1 MVVPPRH
8 TSFLASAVRMALS
21 TAEGSPADNETM
33 KTAHWPDSSC
43 LTYPAFSKRDAV
55 EVGKLKMTGPGTAHI
70 ALSDSE
76 QFRVSVAM
84 LINGNKPLSPVPE
97 INASS
102 NLLGAGDR
110 RQRAQLPPVLEGD
123 VPLSMS
129 PVASSP
135 SATSLSAEVAGLRLL
150 ETAGLPSD
158 SESASE
164 STASWAESA
173 VALSAVSAH
182 SVRRKMEPNVQMTL
196 SEGRTKKSPRSSM
209 LNKMNTNHTNLS
221 RKSSRT
227 SLGTV
232 SSTAE
237 VRTTEST
244 TAEEQRSNVKQPK
257 VTLRRKRVESLHGE
271 ITLSYVYTR
280 VDLLAAWEHLLVDV
294 FPGVRQTHVDDEEVV
309 LEGIA
314 RIDGFNQRVENVIL
328 PISLQS
334 LSFGY
339 DFNQSLENVALPCS
353 LQSLTFGFHFNQ
365 SLENV
370 TLPGNLQTLT
380 FGYDF
385 NQSLE
390 NVTLPS
396 SLQSLT
402 FGFHFNQSLENVT
415 LPGNLQTLTF
425 GYDFNQSLEN
435 PGSLQSL
442 TFGMNF
448 NQSLA
453 NITLPCSLKD
463 LTFHESLENATWPHS
478 LQSLTFG
485 HSFNQ
490 SLVNVTLP
498 GSLQSLTFGFHF
510 NQSLEKRANP
520 GKGFSGKLTFWSLLV
535 NAAIVAPVLGSP
547 PPSHTFRKQLS
558 TSIEHAT
565 PPREKRRNAWA
576 VNVATVANDKTG
588 KAGKTSPQPRA
599 ANSREQ
605 SIATSASVPRL
616 PSQRLSSSNQLERFR
631 SQRNCAR
638 HLQLALGE
646 DAKDAFRRALLQGT
660 HQPRCAKL
668 GFVGPARAGKTS
680 TLRALSGLPLRPS
693 TAAAS
698 TARWDRGVAKY
709 VADMVRPPGPGQG
722 TSSASRQPC
731 IDTLDPSVMKRMP
744 VDLIARRLGE
754 TANGTPAQ
762 EEKTVVL
769 EAYDFGGQDVYYAMH
784 HLFLSDYGIYLACI
798 DLSSLRL
805 PTEETGPGPPGAGD
819 DLEKDMEKSTQ
830 TWDALEW
837 WLASIVVHA
846 PNSPVAIVGTH
857 DDCLP
862 ESSRPS
868 IHAEVHERITAFC
881 KKLPELNEQLHIN
894 EAGQLCFFPMDNS
907 SMDGGKSAK
916 TLQKAVEVMVS
927 KLLQGALGKS
937 IPLRWSHF
945 WAVLQRASGTSNLGP
960 LTKVDDLWKR
970 SARYGFE
977 SMQELQ
983 NFLRHFHGLGAL
995 LHFSEVEEL
1004 RDLVCLK
1011 PAWVGDAAAA
1021 VLTAKD
1027 KVFQGCVRHVAE
1039 LKERGMLHMQ
1049 LLTAVWR
1056 ARPFARYHQQL
1067 VGLLQALDLLLAWG
1081 HDKQSQLQTPRGRQ
1095 PATDVQKIYLV
1106 PSQLPLRPP
1115 REREVEEV
1123 ASQDAVVLYFDFHGL
1138 LRRLLPTLIPRL
1150 LCSLSRVESGVQIL
1164 SIYANF
1170 ALFATSTQGQAQG
1183 DSLRSSGSRRT
1194 VSMLLVSVQC
1204 FLVIWVLM
1212 AAGGFLQQFL
1222 TLATWCNAF
1231 VTSFDCHQPFRGP
1244 AQLSSITCHQIARD
1258 TLSPGQL
1265 LSDDEVR
1272 HIHAAV
1278 RAKCLEAIA
1287 VGNLPPGRELE
1298 LISALDLGTVPWSL
1312 LPIKLKER
1320 LGLPLEDKGIDSLA
1334 LNLTVAVQAK
1344 DYTDGKTVPL
1354 TRLTNFHFMVRADQS
1369 PLRKLVKQ
1377 MVVATNESTQLP
1389 RHWQHFSGATHRIY
1403 SAEEV
1408 DGWRKLARLEK
1419 AEEEELPELTK
1430 NDLKRWP
1437 HQIEC
1442 LRCCQN
1448 FLKNASQ
1455 RDFFVQMAT
1464 GSGKSLVMADL
1475 LAGLGCSKRSCI
1487 IVPKLDLMEQ
1497 LAQLLE
1503 HTLAWRIARVGTRWP
1518 ADLSADIFVCVRNS
1532 AWQLSNL
1539 TFDLLILDEAHH
1551 YEPRPRSETTD
1562 MGEVEDEDEHVGVHA
1577 QQVLSLNSP
1586 KRLFFS
1592 ATLRRNQPDFDFGL
1606 RPAIEAGVIKDYNVM
1621 VPVLTPGDPRPSLVR
1636 LVMNLP
1642 LARKVLAFCNTVQE
1656 AKDFTRMLSN
1666 AGIAAAHYNA
1676 QTGGGRRQELLQ
1688 IFQRKERL
1696 GGTRVLVTVDVLSE
1710 GVDLPVADTCLFVA
1724 PRQGIRLQQCVG
1736 RVLRNHSEKIDALV
1750 IAPPVVQDAAGILV
1764 EDTELIRLVSELA
1777 RADHAFQTCLAENG
1791 KPALSRVSIAMDTS
1805 VPPSTLED
1813 AARILQVRVFRNAL
1827 SCRGEGSDPWE
1838 MGFQELLAYKIEY
1851 GDVSVP
1857 TRCHRASGF
1866 NLGRWIQQQ
1875 RSERRRGTLSQEKI
1889 DQLDRIGFVW
1899 DVRTQLWVQGFEE
1912 LREYKAK
1919 HGDVLVPYAYKTVG
1933 GYKLG
1938 IWVKAQ
1944 RVAKGLGK
1952 LSPVRIEQLEGLGF
1966 VWDVRNQLWVQG
1978 FEELRE
1984 YKAKHGD
1991 VLVPQRYQTV
2001 GGYKLGIWVSLQR
2014 SGEGGGKLSPEH
2026 IEQLEG
2032 LGFVWDVRNQL
2043 WVQGFE
2049 ELREYKAKHGDV
2061 LVPQRY
2067 QTIGGY
2073 KLGIWVKA
2081 QRVAKGLGKLSPV
2094 RIEQLEGLGF
2104 VWDVLNHWWAQ
2115 ALEELR
2121 EYKVKH
2127 GDVLVPYTYKT
2138 VGGYKLGVW
2147 VSLQRSGKGKG
2158 KLSPEHIEQL
2168 EGLGFVWD
2176 VRNQL
2181 WVQGFEELREYKAKH
2196 GDVLVPYTYKTVG
2209 GYKLGVWVSLQ
2220 RIGKG
2225 QGKLSPERIQK
2236 LEGLGFA
2243 WSCTKDIK
2251 RSGSDCCL
2259 KFPLSI

>member
-1 MVVPPRH
+1 
-8 TSFLASAVRMALS
+8 
-21 TAEGSPADNETM
+21 
-33 KTAHWPDSSC
+33 
-43 LTYPAFSKRDAV
+43 
-55 EVGKLKMTGPGTAHI
+55 
-70 ALSDSE
+70 
-76 QFRVSVAM
+76 M

-164 STASWAESA
+164 STVTNASWAESA

-257 VTLRRKRVESLHGE
+257 VTLRR
-271 ITLSYVYTR
+271 
-280 VDLLAAWEHLLVDV
+280 AASE
-294 FPGVRQTHVDDEEVV
+294 PPR
-309 LEGIA
+309 
-314 RIDGFNQRVENVIL
+314 
-328 PISLQS
+328 
-334 LSFGY
+334 
-339 DFNQSLENVALPCS
+339 
-353 LQSLTFGFHFNQ
+353 
-365 SLENV
+365 
-370 TLPGNLQTLT
+370 TLT
-380 FGYDF
+380 D
-385 NQSLE
+385 
-390 NVTLPS
+390 
-396 SLQSLT
+396 
-402 FGFHFNQSLENVT
+402 
-415 LPGNLQTLTF
+415 
-425 GYDFNQSLEN
+425 
-435 PGSLQSL
+435 GS
-442 TFGMNF
+442 
-448 NQSLA
+448 A
-453 NITLPCSLKD
+453 
-463 LTFHESLENATWPHS
+463 ERA
-478 LQSLTFG
+478 
-485 HSFNQ
+485 
-490 SLVNVTLP
+490 
-498 GSLQSLTFGFHF
+498 GS
-510 NQSLEKRANP
+510 
-520 GKGFSGKLTFWSLLV
+520 
-535 NAAIVAPVLGSP
+535 GSP

-680 TLRALSGLPLRPS
+680 TLRALSGLPLRVEEES
-693 TAAAS
+693 TPGLACWALSQELLSAAPGRRWQLQDQAAAS

-709 VADMVRPPGPGQG
+709 VADMVRPPGLGQG

-1194 VSMLLVSVQC
+1194 VSMLLVSVQPC
-1204 FLVIWVLM
+1204 GEFLRCCLRPRRGGDARLSWKNVAWLLHNFREAVSAWMPRISFRAGIRCPACTAGHAHVLDLHNVLRDEDLAVCSRSGDLLEDLPTWLLDWRQHLQRAQPGSPRTSVM
-1212 AAGGFLQQFL
+1212 KLEDDEVKKPSEGRVLHLEYLYASPLDLASLDVRAEIEALATIPGVNLTVRTATTETLAEVWRTERCPGPRVLVVAAHCAVSALAQPSLLLEDTVGHAHVLGIKDLDDLLALNGPEVAAGGKPCSAPIFDVVVVDACHSEPLASRFLQSGASCAVGCAGEVFDAAAREFL
-1222 TLATWCNAF
+1222 RVFLRSLAAA
-1231 VTSFDCHQPFRGP
+1231 VSQGSSAISVAAKGAYLA
-1244 AQLSSITCHQIARD
+1244 AQRSVR
-1258 TLSPGQL
+1258 LSPQPGL
-1265 LSDDEVR
+1265 RS
-1272 HIHAAV
+1272 
-1278 RAKCLEAIA
+1278 EADHFCF
-1287 VGNLPPGRELE
+1287 VPNN
-1298 LISALDLGTVPWSL
+1298 ISSST
-1312 LPIKLKER
+1312 ER
-1320 LGLPLEDKGIDSLA
+1320 LAPL
-1334 LNLTVAVQAK
+1334 
-1344 DYTDGKTVPL
+1344 VPL
-1354 TRLTNFHFMVRADQS
+1354 TRTSESLFSHLPPPVEDFVGRGATISIVASAFLGQRKVIWLHGKAGIGKTALMSEFCRFYAMPGDRLFSHGCRWPRARDPGSPSEAEAAAGGRATHAPLRGVQLLRVSGLGPVEVLERLKAAVQEMPRAGPATLLALDGVEESLAQRDSQAVAELWGFLGEVLADS
-1369 PLRKLVKQ
+1369 PLRLLLTSREPRYDAPIPGK
-1377 MVVATNESTQLP
+1377 VVA
-1389 RHWQHFSGATHRIY
+1389 I
-1403 SAEEV
+1403 EV
-1408 DGWRKLARLEK
+1408 PLLARED
-1419 AEEEELPELTK
+1419 A
-1430 NDLKRWP
+1430 
-1437 HQIEC
+1437 C
-1442 LRCCQN
+1442 LLLARRAHRPL
-1448 FLKNASQ
+1448 FQ
-1455 RDFFVQMAT
+1455 RDLDGTCRPGGDPLALST
-1464 GSGKSLVMADL
+1464 RRREL
-1475 LAGLGCSKRSCI
+1475 LQR
-1487 IVPKLDLMEQ
+1487 
-1497 LAQLLE
+1497 LAQ
-1503 HTLAWRIARVGTRWP
+1503 H
-1518 ADLSADIFVCVRNS
+1518 
-1532 AWQLSNL
+1532 
-1539 TFDLLILDEAHH
+1539 
-1551 YEPRPRSETTD
+1551 
-1562 MGEVEDEDEHVGVHA
+1562 
-1577 QQVLSLNSP
+1577 
-1586 KRLFFS
+1586 
-1592 ATLRRNQPDFDFGL
+1592 
-1606 RPAIEAGVIKDYNVM
+1606 
-1621 VPVLTPGDPRPSLVR
+1621 
-1636 LVMNLP
+1636 P
-1642 LARKVLAFCNTVQE
+1642 LATKMGDSPAEV
-1656 AKDFTRMLSN
+1656 
-1666 AGIAAAHYNA
+1666 IAAAASITPQLPSLFAHP
-1676 QTGGGRRQELLQ
+1676 LLQ
-1688 IFQRKERL
+1688 D
-1696 GGTRVLVTVDVLSE
+1696 GSGT
-1710 GVDLPVADTCLFVA
+1710 
-1724 PRQGIRLQQCVG
+1724 
-1736 RVLRNHSEKIDALV
+1736 
-1750 IAPPVVQDAAGILV
+1750 
-1764 EDTELIRLVSELA
+1764 
-1777 RADHAFQTCLAENG
+1777 
-1791 KPALSRVSIAMDTS
+1791 
-1805 VPPSTLED
+1805 
-1813 AARILQVRVFRNAL
+1813 
-1827 SCRGEGSDPWE
+1827 
-1838 MGFQELLAYKIEY
+1838 
-1851 GDVSVP
+1851 
-1857 TRCHRASGF
+1857 
-1866 NLGRWIQQQ
+1866 
-1875 RSERRRGTLSQEKI
+1875 
-1889 DQLDRIGFVW
+1889 
-1899 DVRTQLWVQGFEE
+1899 
-1912 LREYKAK
+1912 
-1919 HGDVLVPYAYKTVG
+1919 
-1933 GYKLG
+1933 
-1938 IWVKAQ
+1938 
-1944 RVAKGLGK
+1944 
-1952 LSPVRIEQLEGLGF
+1952 
-1966 VWDVRNQLWVQG
+1966 
-1978 FEELRE
+1978 
-1984 YKAKHGD
+1984 
-1991 VLVPQRYQTV
+1991 
-2001 GGYKLGIWVSLQR
+2001 
-2014 SGEGGGKLSPEH
+2014 
-2026 IEQLEG
+2026 
-2032 LGFVWDVRNQL
+2032 
-2043 WVQGFE
+2043 
-2049 ELREYKAKHGDV
+2049 
-2061 LVPQRY
+2061 
-2067 QTIGGY
+2067 
-2073 KLGIWVKA
+2073 
-2081 QRVAKGLGKLSPV
+2081 
-2094 RIEQLEGLGF
+2094 
-2104 VWDVLNHWWAQ
+2104 
-2115 ALEELR
+2115 
-2121 EYKVKH
+2121 
-2127 GDVLVPYTYKT
+2127 
-2138 VGGYKLGVW
+2138 
-2147 VSLQRSGKGKG
+2147 
-2158 KLSPEHIEQL
+2158 
-2168 EGLGFVWD
+2168 
-2176 VRNQL
+2176 
-2181 WVQGFEELREYKAKH
+2181 
-2196 GDVLVPYTYKTVG
+2196 
-2209 GYKLGVWVSLQ
+2209 
-2220 RIGKG
+2220 
-2225 QGKLSPERIQK
+2225 
-2236 LEGLGFA
+2236 
-2243 WSCTKDIK
+2243 
-2251 RSGSDCCL
+2251 
-2259 KFPLSI
+2259 